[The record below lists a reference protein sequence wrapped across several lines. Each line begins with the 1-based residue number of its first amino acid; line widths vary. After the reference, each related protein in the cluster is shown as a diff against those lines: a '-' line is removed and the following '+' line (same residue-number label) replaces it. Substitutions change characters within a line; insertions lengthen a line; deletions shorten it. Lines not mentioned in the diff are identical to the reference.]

1 MARKPQVAKTFMVSY
16 CWRWFKIMI
25 YSSHRY
31 AAYPLVLHTHTSGGI
46 FIPLYTDYI
55 ISDARHAQLAI
66 RCETHDHHPLNFS
79 DHLPLSL
86 TLSLTPTANAAPSTT
101 RSQPRLNWR
110 AASEEGSVEAYGTR
124 VDEIVRPH
132 LGKTYN
138 SISSLYEEVRHVS
151 ASIVHAAS
159 SIIPTRKPKKGK
171 KRFSTDPELRDLS
184 TRCKSAWK
192 KWKKGVQEPCSQ

>member
-1 MARKPQVAKTFMVSY
+1 MVQNNDTSLCSLSSGPSY
-16 CWRWFKIMI
+16 TYFRGDI
-25 YSSHRY
+25 
-31 AAYPLVLHTHTSGGI
+31 HTT
-46 FIPLYTDYI
+46 TDYI
-55 ISDARHAQLAI
+55 ISDARHAHLAI

-101 RSQPRLNWR
+101 RSQPRLHWR
-110 AASEEGSVEAYGTR
+110 AASEEGSVEAYATR

-138 SISSLYEEVRHVS
+138 SISSLDEEVRHVS

-159 SIIPTRKPKKGK
+159 SIIPTCKPKKDK

-192 KWKKGVQEPCSQ
+192 KWKKAGRPSQGPEHEEKKRLSRLTK